1 MYKLSDMYT
10 EMSDDEVEEIIKYA
24 ISSGKAYKKF
34 KEFISGQDG
43 DVGFVESLES
53 AVDVDNISYEYRASK
68 SGVISSIDAQ
78 LIGRASLALGAG
90 RVNKESEIDLYA
102 GIIFDKVVGDF
113 VNEGDVI
120 ATLYAASG
128 GKLEAAK
135 ALIEESV
142 SVSDSFSD
150 SDIIIDVL

>member
-1 MYKLSDMYT
+1 MVVLDGS
-10 EMSDDEVEEIIKYA
+10 EE
-24 ISSGKAYKKF
+24 
-34 KEFISGQDG
+34 
-43 DVGFVESLES
+43 
-53 AVDVDNISYEYRASK
+53 
-68 SGVISSIDAQ
+68 
-78 LIGRASLALGAG
+78 
-90 RVNKESEIDLYA
+90 
-102 GIIFDKVVGDF
+102 DF